1 MKRDGLRYD
10 VNDVPT
16 WGVCAL
22 MAVIHVLLI
31 FDAIIF
37 VPNVIG
43 KSVTV
48 APDTLSFVTFGSI
61 LVAALC
67 TWIQGRRPF
76 GLGCGFILFSGSY
89 SAFMV
94 CSLDAVRMGG
104 FATLAT
110 MALLTVPLVFL
121 YTFFIRF
128 FRHIITPAVGGV
140 VVLLVGL
147 SLVTIGMDI
156 WSGGEATA
164 GAGEVRLRFLVGLA
178 TVVPLTLSMLFG
190 GQRLKMWSP
199 LVSLACGYAAA
210 SAAGMLHFE
219 HTSQAAWIGLPPLA
233 WPGLEL
239 DITSAHLPLVF
250 AFAMAMLASAVENTG
265 NLMLV
270 QQISRRDFT
279 RVSYDRVQG
288 GLYCD
293 GLGKVAAGLLGTAV
307 PSTYC
312 DNLPLIE
319 ITGVASRRI
328 GLLGAALLL
337 VLAFL
342 PKAGSFVLDMPAPV
356 LGGMVVVFAALLLH
370 AGVGLVTMNRLNNQ
384 SGIILG
390 LALAAG
396 LVAQG
401 GTYFPGLT
409 PSSMSSMLGNGVT
422 VGGFTA
428 FALSAVA
435 WLLPKRSLSRAFPA
449 RAEAWEEM
457 RAMLRE
463 GRDRLRVGD
472 ENLKI
477 LTLCCEEVFA
487 HMTQEEGSNGDRR
500 LSARL
505 SRTEDG
511 IFVEM
516 ICGYK
521 MDDINNFA
529 TPQSLLDGRPEE
541 LRQLGLLLFSQYAE
555 DVRHME
561 ISGYSYISFF
571 VR

>member
-1 MKRDGLRYD
+1 MRRDRLRYG
-10 VNDVPT
+10 VNDIPP
-16 WGVCAL
+16 WGVCIL
-22 MAVIHVLLI
+22 LAVVHVLLI
-31 FDAIIF
+31 FDGIIF

-43 KSVTV
+43 KSLPVPRETIE
-48 APDTLSFVTFGSI
+48 FVTFGSI
-61 LVAALC
+61 VVAALA
-67 TWIQGRRPF
+67 TWLQSRRPL
-76 GLGCGFILFSGSY
+76 GLGSGFVLFSGSY
-89 SAFMV
+89 SAFLV
-94 CSLDAVRMGG
+94 CSLDAVRAGG

-140 VVLLVGL
+140 VVMLVGL
-147 SLVTIGMDI
+147 ALVQIGMDI
-156 WSGGEATA
+156 WGGDADGSGEAQ
-164 GAGEVRLRFLVGLA
+164 LRFLVGLA
-178 TVVPLTLSMLFG
+178 TVAPLTLCMLFG
-190 GQRLKMWSP
+190 GARLKMWSP
-199 LVSLACGYAAA
+199 LISLGCGYAVAGM
-210 SAAGMLHFE
+210 AGMLDFG
-219 HTSQAAWIGLPPLA
+219 HTSQAAWFGLPPLA
-233 WPGLEL
+233 WPGIAT
-239 DITSAHLPLVF
+239 DITVDHWPLVF
-250 AFAMAMLASAVENTG
+250 SFAMAMLASAIESTG
-265 NLMLV
+265 NIMLV
-270 QQISRRDFT
+270 QRISRQDFT

-293 GLGKVAAGLLGTAV
+293 GVSKVAAGLLGTAV

-328 GLLGAALLL
+328 GTLGALLLL

-370 AGVGLVTMNRLNNQ
+370 SGVGLVTMNRLNNQ

-401 GTYFPGLT
+401 GTYFPGLV
-409 PSSMSSMLGNGVT
+409 PESMSSMLGNGVA

-428 FALSAVA
+428 FVLSAVA
-435 WLLPKRSLSRAFPA
+435 WLLPKRSLARTFPA
-449 RAEAWEEM
+449 RGEAWEAM
-457 RAMLRE
+457 RTMLLE
-463 GRDRLRVGD
+463 GRDRLGVSD
-472 ENLKI
+472 AELNV

-487 HMTQEEGSNGDRR
+487 HMTQDGDSGGERRLTARVSRVEEGV
-500 LSARL
+500 
-505 SRTEDG
+505 
-511 IFVEM
+511 FVEM

-541 LRQLGLLLFSQYAE
+541 WRQLGLMLFAQYAA
-555 DVRHME
+555 DVRHLE